1 MKSVAGS
8 DLLRRPRRVTRDPD
22 GQAMTRYLFETLV
35 RTKRSESIFTMSF
48 SFRYLGSST
57 MSSFLYEDYL
67 LLLFIERIRN
77 DVGLR
82 VPCPAQ
88 CS

>member
-1 MKSVAGS
+1 
-8 DLLRRPRRVTRDPD
+8 
-22 GQAMTRYLFETLV
+22 MTRYLYETLV
-35 RTKRSESIFTMSF
+35 RTKRSESILTISL
-48 SFRYLGSST
+48 SFRYLGSSKT
-57 MSSFLYEDYL
+57 SSLLYEDYL

-82 VPCPAQ
+82 VTCPAQ